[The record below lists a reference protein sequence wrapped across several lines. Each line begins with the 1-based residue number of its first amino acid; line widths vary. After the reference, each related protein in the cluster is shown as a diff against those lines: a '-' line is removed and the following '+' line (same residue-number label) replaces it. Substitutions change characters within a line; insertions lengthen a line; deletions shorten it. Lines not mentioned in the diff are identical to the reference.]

1 MRSHSL
7 ISAFP
12 LVSAFSLIS
21 LVACGGSGNDDTGSK
36 GTGDENAWAMCT
48 QVESSVGFAE
58 VVPSLAASAA
68 DLSQGLSA
76 AYTAEGAWVAGG
88 AAATVQIG
96 VTLGESVVYVDQEAN
111 TGDGGDGGIEPAIA
125 EDTSGSVDECPDYLR
140 LSGAFTL
147 ATADGVLNEAF
158 DGELI
163 LYAPG
168 EGSVNV
174 EIPLAEVGGTWSDP
188 EYDPADWDTV
198 ALWIEATV
206 RADATNSGKVYV
218 FATETSGEGE
228 DGTASATQGE
238 LLSWPLSAD
247 L

>member
-76 AYTAEGAWVAGG
+76 AYTAEGAWVADG

-198 ALWIEATV
+198 ALRIEATV

>member
-1 MRSHSL
+1 MRALSF
-7 ISAFP
+7 ISALS

-76 AYTAEGAWVAGG
+76 AYTAEGAWVADG

-96 VTLGESVVYVDQEAN
+96 VTLGESVVYVDQEVN
-111 TGDGGDGGIEPAIA
+111 TGDGGDGGMEPAIA

-158 DGELI
+158 DGEII

-168 EGSVNV
+168 EGSVNA

-198 ALWIEATV
+198 ALRIEATV
-206 RADATNSGKVYV
+206 RADATTHGNVYV
-218 FATETSGEGE
+218 FATDTSGEGE

-238 LLSWPLSAD
+238 LLSWPLSED